1 MNKENKADALY
12 NLRQIERLIQKNI
25 FLVEDEKQL
34 DQIER
39 DLYQVKKQIVNIVFD
54 IEEIKI

>member
-1 MNKENKADALY
+1 MKDKDDIIY

-39 DLYQVKKQIVNIVFD
+39 DLYRLKKQIVNIIFD

>member
-1 MNKENKADALY
+1 MKDKDDIIY

-39 DLYQVKKQIVNIVFD
+39 DLYQVKKQLVNIIFD

>member
-1 MNKENKADALY
+1 MKDKDDIIY

-25 FLVEDEKQL
+25 LLVEDEKQL

-39 DLYQVKKQIVNIVFD
+39 DLYQVKKQIVNIIFD

>member
-12 NLRQIERLIQKNI
+12 NLRQIARLLQRTI

-39 DLYQVKKQIVNIVFD
+39 DLYQVKKQLVNIIFD
-54 IEEIKI
+54 IEEVKI

>member
-1 MNKENKADALY
+1 MKDKDDIIY

-39 DLYQVKKQIVNIVFD
+39 DLYRLKNK
-54 IEEIKI
+54 

>member
-12 NLRQIERLIQKNI
+12 NLRQIEQLLQKTI

-39 DLYQVKKQIVNIVFD
+39 NLYQVKKQLVNIIFD
-54 IEEIKI
+54 IEEVKI

>member
-12 NLRQIERLIQKNI
+12 NLRQIEQLLQKTI

-39 DLYQVKKQIVNIVFD
+39 DLYQVKKQLVNIIFD
-54 IEEIKI
+54 IEEVKI

>member
-12 NLRQIERLIQKNI
+12 NLRQTEQLLQKTI

-39 DLYQVKKQIVNIVFD
+39 DLYQVKKQLVNIIFD
-54 IEEIKI
+54 IEEVKI

>member
-1 MNKENKADALY
+1 MKDKDDIIY

-39 DLYQVKKQIVNIVFD
+39 DLYQVKKQIVNTIFD